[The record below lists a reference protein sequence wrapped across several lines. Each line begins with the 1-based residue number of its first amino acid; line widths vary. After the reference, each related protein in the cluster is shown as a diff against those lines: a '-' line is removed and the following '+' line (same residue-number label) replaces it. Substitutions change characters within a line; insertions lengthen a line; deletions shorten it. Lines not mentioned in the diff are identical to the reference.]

1 MYGLMNQKQSIQLFQ
16 DSKVRTV
23 WDEEQ
28 EKWYFSVVDVVG
40 ILVDSVD
47 YQTARN
53 YWKVLKHRLLKEGNE
68 MVTSCNRLK
77 LLAPDGKMRM
87 TDVAD
92 TQQIFRIIQSIP
104 SRKAEPF
111 KQWMAQVASQRLD
124 QMQDPELSIEQAMM
138 DYHRLGYSEKWI
150 NQRIKSIE
158 VRKELTDEWKRAG
171 VKEGMDFAT
180 LTNILTKEWSGKT
193 VGEYKNYK
201 GLHKENL
208 RDNMTNLELALNM
221 LAEAST
227 AEIHRTTNPDGF
239 QASKQVAKQ
248 GGGVA
253 KVARQQLEKELGHS
267 VVSSLNARD
276 TLTAIEV
283 RTDATEETNPT
294 EDR

>member
-1 MYGLMNQKQSIQLFQ
+1 MNQKQSIQLFQ

-28 EKWYFSVVDVVG
+28 EIWYFSVVDVVR
-40 ILVDSVD
+40 ILTDSAD
-47 YQTARN
+47 FQTARN

-68 MVTSCNRLK
+68 TVTNCNRLK

-92 TQQIFRIIQSIP
+92 AQQIFRIIQSIP

-111 KQWMAQVASQRLD
+111 KQWMAQVAAQRLD

-138 DYHRLGYSEKWI
+138 DYNRLGYSEKWI

-227 AEIHRTTNPDGF
+227 AEIHRTTNPEGF
-239 QASKQVAKQ
+239 QASKQIAKQ

-267 VVSSLNARD
+267 VISSLNAKD
-276 TLTAIEV
+276 TLTAIDG
-283 RTDATEETNPT
+283 RTDATEETNLT
-294 EDR
+294 EDK